1 MADNNKPWYLSE
13 TIWVNI
19 LSMIIFV
26 IVLLTGISIDAEPE
40 EMMAIS
46 GGIVAAINIILRTKT
61 TKGITL
67 KK

>member
-1 MADNNKPWYLSE
+1 MADNSKPWYLSE